1 MIMDDTCVVLCF
13 QPLLT
18 PHHSSHS
25 TLLFIHARAR
35 NPPARSRCVSLR
47 ERRVRVQVR
56 RSLLA
61 LVLARVH
68 CHEVCGRHRRLVAT
82 RTRYRCVCRVC
93 SALCRT
99 HRLQVGV
106 GELRLRKPL
115 LEARAPLRE
124 RLLPTRPRSLVFGMG
139 DSFWARADAHAVF
152 AGASCP
158 TRLHARKK

>member
-1 MIMDDTCVVLCF
+1 MWRVRPWMINTCVVLCF

-47 ERRVRVQVR
+47 ERRVRVRVR

-82 RTRYRCVCRVC
+82 RMRYRNY
-93 SALCRT
+93 
-99 HRLQVGV
+99 
-106 GELRLRKPL
+106 
-115 LEARAPLRE
+115 
-124 RLLPTRPRSLVFGMG
+124 
-139 DSFWARADAHAVF
+139 F
-152 AGASCP
+152 AGFVVHCVGR
-158 TRLHARKK
+158 TGCR